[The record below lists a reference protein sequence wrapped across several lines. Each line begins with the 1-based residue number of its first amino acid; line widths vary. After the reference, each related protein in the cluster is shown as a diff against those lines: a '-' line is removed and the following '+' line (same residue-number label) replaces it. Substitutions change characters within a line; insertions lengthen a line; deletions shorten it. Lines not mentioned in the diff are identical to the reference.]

1 MSDFW
6 LLSQGIGTFEGLIKL
21 ADNFIDP
28 PEAVYIQITNDSEL
42 AEAGFFDED
51 KQKTNFP
58 PVQLRLSR
66 EDFDSDYFEW
76 EPHIFV
82 SERMRDA
89 MALDSAGVRFFEVD
103 ASQSAPLPRSKNYQ
117 IMEVTA
123 TEDVSDPEA
132 SDYETDGSAL
142 EPPLRRSEIRHLVFR
157 PDTQPEHELFYD
169 RFCGYELFCTEALA
183 LRVLKAVCKGLLFC
197 DPNDGGGTRRLCR
210 TLRGVEEFIGW
221 DPITGLDVME
231 LVQGID

>member
-6 LLSQGIGTFEGLIKL
+6 VISQGIGTFEGLIKL

-28 PEAVYIQITNDSEL
+28 PKAIYFEITNILEL
-42 AEAGFFDED
+42 LKAGFFDDE
-51 KQKTNFP
+51 KKNATFP
-58 PVQLRLSR
+58 AVQLCLSR

-76 EPHIFV
+76 ESDIFV

-89 MALDSAGVRFFEVD
+89 MALDLSGARFFEVD

-117 IMEVTA
+117 IMKVTA
-123 TEDVSDPEA
+123 NEDVSDPER
-132 SDYETDGSAL
+132 SEYETDGPTL
-142 EPPLRRSEIRHLVFR
+142 ELPLRRSEIRNLVFR
-157 PDTQPEHELFYD
+157 PDAQPKHELFYD

-183 LRVLKAVCKGLLFC
+183 LRVLKAGCKGLLFC
-197 DPNDGGGTRRLCR
+197 DPNDAGGARRLCR

-221 DPITGLDVME
+221 DPISGLDVME